1 MKAVTTSIKSLSLSA
16 CLALAGCAGGALD
29 DEDILYTAVGA
40 SDAVGIGATPL
51 TNGYVYLIRDALE
64 DSGKEVEL
72 INLGIPAA
80 NTDPIEDAVQAFLQT
95 GAEPSLVTI
104 WVGANDIIDGVDPDD
119 FGDELEEML
128 SELRDETPAFI
139 AIANVPDL
147 TELPRFVADPDDNVT
162 LERVEAFNE
171 VIESQAD
178 SFDLPVVDLFEED
191 VEDDL
196 VSGVDGFHP
205 NDAGHRRIADEFLQV
220 IGPELD

>member
-119 FGDELEEML
+119 FGDE
-128 SELRDETPAFI
+128 
-139 AIANVPDL
+139 
-147 TELPRFVADPDDNVT
+147 
-162 LERVEAFNE
+162 
-171 VIESQAD
+171 
-178 SFDLPVVDLFEED
+178 
-191 VEDDL
+191 
-196 VSGVDGFHP
+196 
-205 NDAGHRRIADEFLQV
+205 
-220 IGPELD
+220 